1 MGLYDNSDI
10 IIDDVNYSWKGD
22 FLGFTIGNIHS
33 SSLGIVRV
41 SDGDRYSEELT
52 PTFTDR
58 TATVSG
64 LDETYYFGTDYTQKV
79 FNIKFAFDHLTETQ
93 MRTLKQIFSKK
104 EPQNLIFDETPY
116 KVYSVKVNGQPK
128 LSYLCFEENYNR
140 IYKGDGEVNFI
151 AYSPFAK
158 SRFKYKE
165 DYNVK
170 NIPEWGGIE
179 DNKMDWLKS
188 SGMIKKD
195 SILGGNY
202 LHGNKLDKY
211 DSSCRIQLFNP
222 GDREAQCQILCN
234 VSDFYS
240 QGDFG
245 FLKNFPIFALI
256 KNKPSDF
263 SWNNIKNKALGYL
276 VLDKDKINDKVE
288 KDNLKS
294 IMIDSRKK
302 LIYGSSVPIKDTTG
316 ETTTPETFLL
326 TANKKIYNNCIYC
339 GNFFDIPQTTKDDSL
354 LIGVLNPPK
363 NPETST
369 KDNVLIY
376 YNYLYY

>member
-1 MGLYDNSDI
+1 MGLYDNGDI

-22 FLGFTIGNIHS
+22 FLGFTIGNVHS

-52 PTFTDR
+52 PAFTDR

-188 SGMIKKD
+188 SGIISSTTK
-195 SILGGNY
+195 LGGSY
-202 LHGNKLDKY
+202 LKGTDLDTFNSTSHK
-211 DSSCRIQLFNP
+211 IQLYNP
-222 GDREAQCQILCN
+222 GDKDTPCQLLC
-234 VSDFYS
+234 STA
-240 QGDFG
+240 
-245 FLKNFPIFALI
+245 NFHNSENPTIAI
-256 KNKPSDF
+256 V
-263 SWNNIKNKALGYL
+263 KNKASNYNWADLKTEAVGYL
-276 VLDKDKINDKVE
+276 TLDKDKLIKGNIQ
-288 KDNLKS
+288 S
-294 IMIDSRKK
+294 ILIDSKK
-302 LIYGSSVPIKDTTG
+302 RLIYGSSEDIISPTKSSALTN
-316 ETTTPETFLL
+316 FLSRKNL
-326 TANKKIYNNCIYC
+326 KICNNCIYA
-339 GNFFDIPQTTKDDSL
+339 GDFFNIPPVTKEDSL
-354 LIGVLNPPK
+354 LIGFLNPTK
-363 NPETST
+363 NTDSERF
-369 KDNVLIY
+369 LFIY
-376 YNYLYY
+376 YDYLYY

>member
-52 PTFTDR
+52 PAFTDR
-58 TATVSG
+58 IATVSG
-64 LDETYYFGTDYTQKV
+64 LDGTYYFGTDYTQKV

-93 MRTLKQIFSKK
+93 MRILKQIFSKK
-104 EPQNLIFDETPY
+104 EPQNLIFDEVPY

-165 DYNVK
+165 EYNVK

-188 SGMIKKD
+188 SGIISD
-195 SILGGNY
+195 TTRLGGSY
-202 LHGNKLDKY
+202 LKGGELDKY
-211 DSSCRIQLFNP
+211 STGYKIQLYNP
-222 GDREAQCQILCN
+222 GDKDTPCQLLCSTTN
-234 VSDFYS
+234 FYS
-240 QGDFG
+240 VNSYG
-245 FLKNFPIFALI
+245 FPKRVPIIALI
-256 KNKPSDF
+256 KNKPTSFD
-263 SWNNIKNKALGYL
+263 WNNVKVDALGYIA
-276 VLDKDKINDKVE
+276 LDKEKLNQKKI
-288 KDNLKS
+288 KS
-294 IMIDSRKK
+294 ILIDSRKR
-302 LIYGSSVPIKDTTG
+302 LIYGSLTDITAGTTFN
-316 ETTTPETFLL
+316 EFLSRRDL
-326 TANKKIYNNCIYC
+326 QICNDCIYS
-339 GNFFDIPQTTKDDSL
+339 GDFFNIPVVTKEDSL
-354 LIGVLNPPK
+354 LIGFLNP
-363 NPETST
+363 T
-369 KDNVLIY
+369 
-376 YNYLYY
+376 YNESGSILSIHYDYLYY